1 MNFDENLEIERKYII
16 ELPTA
21 KDIEEIRSADGV
33 SGYSV
38 SKIEQIYLAAVGKTH
53 RIRRRESDG
62 RVKYYE
68 TVKIRVDK
76 MSAIENEREITES
89 EYLELSKKIRQGS
102 RPINKVRHLFYF
114 NGQPYEIDVYP
125 FWKRTAVLEL
135 ELADRGTRVAFLPQI
150 RVIREV
156 TGDKRYSNSAL
167 ADSPVP
173 ESENIMKV

>member
-1 MNFDENLEIERKYII
+1 MNFKENLEIERRYII
-16 ELPTA
+16 ELPTE
-21 KDIEEIRSADGV
+21 KDFEEIRSTDGV

-38 SKIEQIYLAAVGKTH
+38 SKIEQIYLASLGKTH
-53 RIRRRESDG
+53 RVRRRECEEG
-62 RVKYYE
+62 VKYYE

-76 MSAIENEREITES
+76 MSAVENEREITEG
-89 EYLELSKKIRQGS
+89 EYLELSKKIRPGS

-125 FWKRTAVLEL
+125 FWKKTAVLEL
-135 ELADRGTRVAFLPQI
+135 ELADRGTRVEFLPQI
-150 RVIREV
+150 RVLREV

-173 ESENIMKV
+173 ESENMTKL